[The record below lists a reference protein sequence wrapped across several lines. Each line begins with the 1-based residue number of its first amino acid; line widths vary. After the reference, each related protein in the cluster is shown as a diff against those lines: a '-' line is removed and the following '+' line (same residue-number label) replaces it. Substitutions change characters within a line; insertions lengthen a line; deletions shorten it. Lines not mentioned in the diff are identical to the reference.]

1 MKQLSALGARRHFF
15 RTNPRRMRA
24 LQPGELD
31 DGQLQPGFNYFG
43 GMNRKYIRR
52 NHFFLELG
60 SSRFLQYGGCIFIIC
75 ICFIK
80 Y

>member
-31 DGQLQPGFNYFG
+31 DVQLGQPGFNYFG
-43 GMNRKYIRR
+43 GEYYDNGPVVQE
-52 NHFFLELG
+52 NVH
-60 SSRFLQYGGCIFIIC
+60 YGRYGREQFVG
-75 ICFIK
+75 FDNNVSG
-80 Y
+80 YY